1 MTPKNTSPVAPNGDK
16 TACADDCACP
26 SNDNAPATPDNQKRG
41 FLRRIFGKSALCTCS
56 TAGGF
61 LVGHAGC
68 VITPMVMAAVGIT
81 TATAGVSLLALS
93 FGAAATAGGLYLWHR
108 LRGQTASKFEKRL
121 VIGSAISGLLI
132 SGAMMHLNGH
142 DHHGGGEHQQHHN
155 HGAPVEQT
163 IPAHPHH
170 DHGHAHH
177 NSTALPPATAAWFA
191 KLDSTKQRDI
201 QNMAQQLDMSLGEY
215 LGGMCIT
222 PARPAAIPK
231 PNM

>member
-1 MTPKNTSPVAPNGDK
+1 MTSKNTSPVAPNGDK

-26 SNDNAPATPDNQKRG
+26 SNDNAPSALPKRG
-41 FLRRIFGKSALCTCS
+41 FLRRLFGKSALCTCS

-121 VIGSAISGLLI
+121 VIGSALSGLLI

-142 DHHGGGEHQQHHN
+142 DHHGGEQHQHHN

-163 IPAHPHH
+163 TPAHPHH
-170 DHGHAHH
+170 DHSSHGHTQHGQ
-177 NSTALPPATAAWFA
+177 ALPPATAAWFA
-191 KLDSTKQRDI
+191 KLDTTQQRNI
-201 QNMAQQLDMSLGEY
+201 QNMAQQLDMPLSEY
-215 LGGMCIT
+215 LGSMCIT
-222 PARPAAIPK
+222 PARPAAGPK